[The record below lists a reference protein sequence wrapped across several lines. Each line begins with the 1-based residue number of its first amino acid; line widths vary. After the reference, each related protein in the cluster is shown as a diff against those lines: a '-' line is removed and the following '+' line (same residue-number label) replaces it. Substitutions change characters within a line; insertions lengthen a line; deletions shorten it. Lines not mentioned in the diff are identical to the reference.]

1 MIIPLF
7 SSLIVSAVFVSV
19 YATLIFITSCVLAL
33 QTLYVLDDSEVT
45 KLVFKIAESKRV
57 RISF

>member
-19 YATLIFITSCVLAL
+19 YATFITSCVLAL
-33 QTLYVLDDSEVT
+33 QALYVLDDSGVT
-45 KLVFKIAESKRV
+45 KLAF
-57 RISF
+57 

>member
-33 QTLYVLDDSEVT
+33 QALYVLDDSEVT
-45 KLVFKIAESKRV
+45 KLGF
-57 RISF
+57 